1 MDEYTRLTGISVH
14 ASVFKDG
21 SLVWSED
28 SGATPTTASI
38 DVNVDQDNQ
47 LMSATVTYRYT
58 ANTEADAKRF
68 IEP

>member
-1 MDEYTRLTGISVH
+1 MWGEN
-14 ASVFKDG
+14 
-21 SLVWSED
+21 

-38 DVNVDQDNQ
+38 DVKVDQAGDD
-47 LMSATVTYRYT
+47 MTATVTYTYT